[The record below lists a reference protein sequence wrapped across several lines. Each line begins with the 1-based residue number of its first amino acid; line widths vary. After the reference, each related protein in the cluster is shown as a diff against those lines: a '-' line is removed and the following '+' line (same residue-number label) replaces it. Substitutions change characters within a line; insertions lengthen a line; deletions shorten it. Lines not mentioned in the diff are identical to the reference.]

1 MIRMQRKPRMRLRAL
16 RDPRERLAKPRHL
29 TLIRP
34 MNRPTSQAVYRLGMK
49 RLKRLIVLSVV
60 AVGFASAAQEEKSAD
75 ETVRYSKTT
84 TINFEDDTIEGDLTR
99 PDGEYVEARKR
110 VKHSNLIRIREEF
123 KDKVMQSV
131 GEL

>member
-1 MIRMQRKPRMRLRAL
+1 MRFRHKEFLMIRLLAL
-16 RDPRERLAKPRHL
+16 LA
-29 TLIRP
+29 
-34 MNRPTSQAVYRLGMK
+34 
-49 RLKRLIVLSVV
+49 VLPSL
-60 AVGFASAAQEEKSAD
+60 AYAEGKKGGD
-75 ETVRYSKTT
+75 DNVRYSKTT

-123 KDKVMQSV
+123 KDKVMESV